1 MDTVKTI
8 CVDAKKN
15 DIEVHHYINYVSGFA
30 QSRQDKLINML
41 SFSDLKKIESVQ
53 LPNERLDNNRK
64 WMIIGFWLGQRVP
77 DLLSLTTLDIRS
89 APYAGLYVA
98 YFKGIQKFYAL
109 YCRINS
115 WPLFTFP
122 ALKTTL

>member
-1 MDTVKTI
+1 MGTVKTI

-53 LPNERLDNNRK
+53 LPNERSDNTSK
-64 WMIIGFWLGQRVP
+64 
-77 DLLSLTTLDIRS
+77 
-89 APYAGLYVA
+89 
-98 YFKGIQKFYAL
+98 
-109 YCRINS
+109 
-115 WPLFTFP
+115 
-122 ALKTTL
+122 